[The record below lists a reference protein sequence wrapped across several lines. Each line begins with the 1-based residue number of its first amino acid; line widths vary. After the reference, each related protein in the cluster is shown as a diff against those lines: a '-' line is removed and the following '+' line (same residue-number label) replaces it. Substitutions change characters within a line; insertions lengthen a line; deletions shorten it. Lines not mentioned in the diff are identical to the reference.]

1 MNSHTRLAVNRHGR
15 LVLPSSYFL
24 DLDFSLFDSLEQFSQ
39 VVARDFEE
47 KAPTATDIV
56 ERVASGRYKDRFSL
70 LRDLGLH
77 LFWVNRYSLTMY
89 EKIPTR
95 WRDVPRRR
103 DDVFLPVVTPW
114 KDSEEKIA
122 TIAAAY
128 SSLPSKW
135 DPLGEDSIFE
145 SFIDVM
151 RHKLHLANE
160 ILPIKPTVAEA
171 LQRPSSLTF
180 AISGHDPDY
189 PVFSDEEILD
199 YQQCQPELES
209 LGRCAMVLHNQYP
222 WDWAATR
229 LEEVGN
235 LSDDD
240 FVVLFHPRGHAITD
254 FIRRA
259 KRPRSR
265 SAPTRPAVIAQPPV
279 RPYSAID
286 VRNDFEVMPLIEALA
301 AVKGEFAFTND
312 DVIRNAAF
320 NWSPMSADEIFEKT
334 GIRQRLYTHR
344 RLEHIALQAAEAAL
358 AKSGRTPDQIGA
370 VVCCSCTNDRL
381 IPSMAT
387 WISGELGIFQT
398 QASFDIVAA
407 CAGFLYGL
415 AETVRL
421 LQEVRRPVLLICAEK
436 FSDKIGSIRTSRMI
450 FGDGAAALV
459 IVPAPDGRASDIE
472 VIQTYASGPVTEVNS
487 IIWPNPSFD
496 NNITVYGPEVKALV
510 SRYLAQMMDEV
521 RALPGPSGETSL
533 LSAIELIVPHQ
544 ANKTMVVSL
553 AEAAGIAADRLYFNI
568 EQVGNVSAASIPLA
582 IFDAVIEGL
591 IDRPKLIFAPGFGA
605 GAVAGYSVLRVD
617 PSIVVSAATELDVH
631 DFYEQGRVTS
641 SEDVYAAF
649 GT

>member
-1 MNSHTRLAVNRHGR
+1 
-15 LVLPSSYFL
+15 
-24 DLDFSLFDSLEQFSQ
+24 
-39 VVARDFEE
+39 
-47 KAPTATDIV
+47 
-56 ERVASGRYKDRFSL
+56 
-70 LRDLGLH
+70 
-77 LFWVNRYSLTMY
+77 
-89 EKIPTR
+89 
-95 WRDVPRRR
+95 
-103 DDVFLPVVTPW
+103 
-114 KDSEEKIA
+114 
-122 TIAAAY
+122 
-128 SSLPSKW
+128 
-135 DPLGEDSIFE
+135 
-145 SFIDVM
+145 
-151 RHKLHLANE
+151 
-160 ILPIKPTVAEA
+160 
-171 LQRPSSLTF
+171 
-180 AISGHDPDY
+180 
-189 PVFSDEEILD
+189 
-199 YQQCQPELES
+199 
-209 LGRCAMVLHNQYP
+209 
-222 WDWAATR
+222 
-229 LEEVGN
+229 
-235 LSDDD
+235 
-240 FVVLFHPRGHAITD
+240 
-254 FIRRA
+254 
-259 KRPRSR
+259 
-265 SAPTRPAVIAQPPV
+265 
-279 RPYSAID
+279 
-286 VRNDFEVMPLIEALA
+286 
-301 AVKGEFAFTND
+301 
-312 DVIRNAAF
+312 
-320 NWSPMSADEIFEKT
+320 
-334 GIRQRLYTHR
+334 
-344 RLEHIALQAAEAAL
+344 
-358 AKSGRTPDQIGA
+358 
-370 VVCCSCTNDRL
+370 
-381 IPSMAT
+381 MAT

-582 IFDAVIEGL
+582 IFDAVIEGV